1 MLFDLISGQK
11 MLEKGVS
18 ELLVVQFIADG
29 FQKIPAVNFKNK
41 IAFTTIYFHK
51 YFAKK
56 SKLNI

>member
-1 MLFDLISGQK
+1 

-41 IAFTTIYFHK
+41 IAFTTINFLR